1 MDVVKITLQNK
12 ELIEELINSS
22 ENLKVEIHKK
32 IIDEIVKRLV
42 TKVLNNF
49 NDATKEAFDELEQ
62 KVSLEFLE
70 KKPNSYYQYQ
80 LGEQYRNEI
89 VKRIRNAWEDNLR
102 IEVDDV
108 KDTIIA
114 TLTAKLDRMSDDA
127 VKRLEKRYTEVY
139 DNIDK
144 KIENAVENYF
154 KKRLA

>member
-1 MDVVKITLQNK
+1 MHGKI
-12 ELIEELINSS
+12 
-22 ENLKVEIHKK
+22 
-32 IIDEIVKRLV
+32 
-42 TKVLNNF
+42 
-49 NDATKEAFDELEQ
+49 
-62 KVSLEFLE
+62 
-70 KKPNSYYQYQ
+70 
-80 LGEQYRNEI
+80 
-89 VKRIRNAWEDNLR
+89 

-114 TLTAKLDRMSDDA
+114 VLTAKLDRMSDDA